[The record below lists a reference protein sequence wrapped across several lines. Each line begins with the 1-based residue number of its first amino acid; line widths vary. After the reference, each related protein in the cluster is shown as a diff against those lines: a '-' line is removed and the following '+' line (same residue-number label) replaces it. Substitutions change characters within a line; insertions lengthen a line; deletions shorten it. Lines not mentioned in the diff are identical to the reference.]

1 MDRLNGRVSR
11 IGRTG
16 WLDGSV
22 GWDGRVGAANR
33 LGRTAAMAVVWTL
46 LLKSKNELD
55 NRICLLSLNFMIILG
70 IFFNWV
76 YYWTQTFLKGIAL
89 FKSSSE
95 KDACFSCER
104 CKNWICGNC
113 LPKTFF
119 DYSDMSLTW
128 TLNLAF
134 FDHSDMSH

>member
-1 MDRLNGRVSR
+1 MYLID
-11 IGRTG
+11 
-16 WLDGSV
+16 DY
-22 GWDGRVGAANR
+22 
-33 LGRTAAMAVVWTL
+33 LG
-46 LLKSKNELD
+46 
-55 NRICLLSLNFMIILG
+55 NF
-70 IFFNWV
+70 FSNCV
-76 YYWTQTFLKGIAL
+76 YYWTETFFKRIAL

-128 TLNLAF
+128 TLNLPF
-134 FDHSDMSH
+134 STKVTCRISRKGQNENQCLINSDMSLKPNTQL